1 MPLTPEDVRNKQF
14 TTVRLREGYDEDEV
28 DAFLDEVEA
37 ELTRL
42 LRENEDL
49 RAKLAAATRAAAQN
63 QGMRKGPEPQ
73 DRPGPPGHGGPVPAA
88 ISGPQPV
95 PPQQM
100 GPPQGG
106 PPQLPSGAPQL
117 PAGPGGMGPGGPG
130 GPGGPPG
137 HGPHGPGP
145 MGPGGPGGHGGPGGP
160 GGPVHAPHGGPPQQQ
175 HVGGPP
181 QQQHVGPGPQQG
193 GPVGGDSAA
202 RVLSLAQQTA
212 DQAIAEARA
221 EANKIVGEARSRAEG
236 LERDAR
242 AKADALER
250 DAQEKH
256 RVAMGSL
263 ESARATL
270 ERKVEDLRGFERE
283 YRTRL
288 KSYLESQLRQLENQA
303 DDSLAPPRT
312 PAAASLP
319 AASAPAPTP
328 SMAPAG
334 AGAMSGPPSM
344 GGGSMGGGSMGGQ
357 QGMPTRQAPAGGPS
371 YGSQQQMSP
380 AMTQPMAPVRPQGGP
395 MQQPPSPM
403 RGFLIDEDDN

>member
-1 MPLTPEDVRNKQF
+1 MALSPEDVRNKQF

-49 RAKLAAATRAAAQN
+49 RAKLAAATRAAAQSQQN
-63 QGMRKGPEPQ
+63 LRKQEPQ
-73 DRPGPPGHGGPVPAA
+73 ERPQGAPVPAA

-95 PPQQM
+95 PPGQQQM
-100 GPPQGG
+100 GG
-106 PPQLPSGAPQL
+106 PPQLPGGAPQL
-117 PAGPGGMGPGGPG
+117 PAGPGGQGGPHGPGQMGGPG
-130 GPGGPPG
+130 GPG
-137 HGPHGPGP
+137 P
-145 MGPGGPGGHGGPGGP
+145 MG
-160 GGPVHAPHGGPPQQQ
+160 
-175 HVGGPP
+175 
-181 QQQHVGPGPQQG
+181 GPQMG
-193 GPVGGDSAA
+193 GGQNNDSAA

-212 DQAIAEARA
+212 DQAIAEARS

-288 KSYLESQLRQLENQA
+288 KSYLESQLRQLESQA
-303 DDSLAPPRT
+303 DDSLAPPRS
-312 PAAASLP
+312 PQAPSLP
-319 AASAPAPTP
+319 ASP
-328 SMAPAG
+328 SMASAG
-334 AGAMSGPPSM
+334 ATAAGSGGGTMGGHQSLGGNNPSM
-344 GGGSMGGGSMGGQ
+344 GGGHGQGQGHGSHSQGGNQTYGG
-357 QGMPTRQAPAGGPS
+357 
-371 YGSQQQMSP
+371 QQQMSP
-380 AMTQPMAPVRPQGGP
+380 AMTQPMAPVRPQGTQP
-395 MQQPPSPM
+395 MQQAPSPM
-403 RGFLIDEDDN
+403 RGFLIDEDDS